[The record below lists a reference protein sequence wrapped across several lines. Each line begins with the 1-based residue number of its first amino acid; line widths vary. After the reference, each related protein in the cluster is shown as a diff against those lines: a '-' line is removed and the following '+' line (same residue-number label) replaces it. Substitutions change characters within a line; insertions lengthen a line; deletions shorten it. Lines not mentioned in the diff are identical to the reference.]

1 VEAEMS
7 PRIPDVWAV
16 GGEQRVLF
24 YEPKEWAAFKKA
36 LVVRV
41 ENGRAERVLEYE
53 SPAAHVPDE
62 MPSHVFKA
70 ATIRRDTKRDTEGGT
85 AWLCTQ
91 TEVLVCDFPSF
102 SIRQVISH
110 PFFND
115 LHHVTPGPEGTLFVA
130 VTGLDA
136 VAELTPEGE
145 VLRLVS
151 VLGGSPWDRFS
162 ATTDYRK
169 IPTTKPHQAHP
180 NHVFFLDGRPWV
192 TRFEQRD
199 AIPLDGP
206 VRDRR
211 PFAIGDSGVHDGH
224 VVGDRLHFTTVD
236 GCLVTF
242 DLRTGDRT
250 VLDLNT
256 LAPPDDDRS
265 LGWCRGLLPDGDRA
279 WVGFTR
285 LRYTTL
291 RRNLSWLRH
300 GFRESEHHR
309 RHPTRIA
316 RYDLARQLL
325 LAQVDLEPA
334 GLGAVFSIH
343 QG

>member
-1 VEAEMS
+1 MTETLWV
-7 PRIPDVWAV
+7 V
-16 GGEQRVLF
+16 GGEQRIQF
-24 YEPKEWAAFKKA
+24 SKPNEWSEYKKA

-41 ENGRAERVLEYE
+41 KDGRPERVLEYQ
-53 SPAAHVPDE
+53 SPPEHCPDE

-70 ATIRRDTKRDTEGGT
+70 ATLEGNTAEGGT

-91 TEVLVCDFPSF
+91 TEVLVCDVPSF
-102 SIRQVISH
+102 AIRRVISH

-169 IPTTKPHQAHP
+169 VPTTKPHQAHP

-206 VRDRR
+206 IPGRS
-211 PFAIGDSGVHDGH
+211 PFPIGDSGVHDGH

-236 GCLVTF
+236 GHLVTF
-242 DLRTGDRT
+242 DLRTGLRT
-250 VLDLNT
+250 DLDLN
-256 LAPPDDDRS
+256 LPDDDRA

-309 RHPTRIA
+309 HHPTRIA
-316 RYDLARQLL
+316 CYDLARPALL
-325 LAQVDLEPA
+325 GQVNLEPA